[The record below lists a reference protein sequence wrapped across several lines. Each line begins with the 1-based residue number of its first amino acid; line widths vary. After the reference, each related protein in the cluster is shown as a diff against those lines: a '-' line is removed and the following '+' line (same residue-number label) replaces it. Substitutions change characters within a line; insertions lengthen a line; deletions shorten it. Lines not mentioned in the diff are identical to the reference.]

1 MRDNPAYQVESKTIE
16 RGGRVAL
23 LKLVLELTSV
33 RNLGHVTKFWCIRYV
48 YQCEISS
55 ETKKKYWNKRRY
67 IKTQL
72 QRYLTDSYN
81 ILTYQFIDASS
92 EFLWKIH
99 WNSRKWGKGVFYFG
113 YEQLVYIS
121 LFLPSWIFNRR
132 FVSNYTLLPLSQN
145 YNQIIV
151 SKCISANIGV
161 ISAHFSKRLNAY
173 DASESHS
180 SLPFDSPSKKP
191 IPTTVSWTEGIFV
204 CNS

>member
-1 MRDNPAYQVESKTIE
+1 MYISV
-16 RGGRVAL
+16 
-23 LKLVLELTSV
+23 KLVAKRRKNIETNVVISKLSFNVIWLIHITF
-33 RNLGHVTKFWCIRYV
+33 LH
-48 YQCEISS
+48 ISS
-55 ETKKKYWNKRRY
+55 SMPAVNFCEKSIENPE
-67 IKTQL
+67 
-72 QRYLTDSYN
+72 N
-81 ILTYQFIDASS
+81 
-92 EFLWKIH
+92 E
-99 WNSRKWGKGVFYFG
+99 GKVFFYFG
-113 YEQLVYIS
+113 YGQLVYIS

-132 FVSNYTLLPLSQN
+132 FMSNYTLHPLSQN

-151 SKCISANIGV
+151 SKCIFANIGV